1 MKNVRRVIFTAVAIV
16 GLMGLTA
23 GTGYSAGSRTYSG
36 ETPKVDTG
44 SSVGSATGGTTETL
58 GAGTTPRGLGAHTTV
73 KKPLTVER
81 VSPDMGTGTGG
92 RLGTGA
98 GGTIDQG
105 TGGMEERGTMDRD
118 TGDMER
124 DTGGNMGPDSGSDT
138 GTGSGG
144 TMGTGTGGTG
154 GMDTGE
160 GER

>member
-98 GGTIDQG
+98 GGTI
-105 TGGMEERGTMDRD
+105 RD